1 MTEYLCIDSS
11 GCLFKDSLRT
21 LIAVWIDVSK
31 RRREAVR
38 LNRSARPRT
47 AVSTCLS
54 IKPPPSV
61 QYKNPVLLHMRDTGI
76 VV

>member
-1 MTEYLCIDSS
+1 MIEYLCIDSS

-21 LIAVWIDVSK
+21 FIAVWMDVSQ
-31 RRREAVR
+31 RRRDAVR
-38 LNRSARPRT
+38 LNRSARSRT
-47 AVSTCLS
+47 AVSTSLS

-76 VV
+76 GV